1 MSWGGKFIAYYVGA
15 CREFWKKKMGPC
27 SGEAYCPFFFFL
39 QFSCKISVSGGDG
52 RRHRSS
58 RLGKG
63 QAVVY
68 STSPPDTDEEYN
80 AMEAST
86 KRASRQGAEELQR
99 HFDA

>member
-1 MSWGGKFIAYYVGA
+1 M
-15 CREFWKKKMGPC
+15 
-27 SGEAYCPFFFFL
+27 
-39 QFSCKISVSGGDG
+39 SVSGGDG

-63 QAVVY
+63 HAVVY
-68 STSPPDTDEEYN
+68 STTPLDTDEEYD

-86 KRASRQGAEELQR
+86 ERASRQEAKELQC

>member
-1 MSWGGKFIAYYVGA
+1 MSWGGKFIAYYVGS
-15 CREFWKKKMGPC
+15 CREFWKKKWVL
-27 SGEAYCPFFFFL
+27 ALVRLTVLFFFFL

-68 STSPPDTDEEYN
+68 STSPPDTDEEYD

-86 KRASRQGAEELQR
+86 ERASRQEAEELQ
-99 HFDA
+99 HQFDA